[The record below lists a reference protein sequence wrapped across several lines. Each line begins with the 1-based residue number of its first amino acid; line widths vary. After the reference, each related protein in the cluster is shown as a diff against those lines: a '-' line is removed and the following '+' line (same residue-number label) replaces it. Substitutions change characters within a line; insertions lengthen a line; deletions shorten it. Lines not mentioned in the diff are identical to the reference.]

1 MDRRFFFLLVKAE
14 QAVTSYLRHE
24 LVKSGLKVTPGQTGA
39 LFLLEKRSPCIM
51 SELSSSL
58 EMDNSAVTR
67 IVDRLEK
74 NGLVKRT
81 LNENDRR
88 EFFVTITESGLN
100 EILRTKLVAK
110 KLNKKLE
117 KEFPPEDLE
126 QFRKMLTGISAVFK
140 GD

>member
-1 MDRRFFFLLVKAE
+1 MDKRFFFLLVKAQ
-14 QAVTSYLRHE
+14 QAVTSYLRQE
-24 LVKSGLKVTPGQTGA
+24 LTKSELKVTPGQTGV
-39 LFLLEKRSPCIM
+39 LFLLEKKSNQIM
-51 SELSSSL
+51 RELSSAL

-81 LNENDRR
+81 LNGNDRR

-100 EILRTKLVAK
+100 EIMRTKLIAK

-117 KEFPPEDLE
+117 SEFSPEDLE

-140 GD
+140 AG